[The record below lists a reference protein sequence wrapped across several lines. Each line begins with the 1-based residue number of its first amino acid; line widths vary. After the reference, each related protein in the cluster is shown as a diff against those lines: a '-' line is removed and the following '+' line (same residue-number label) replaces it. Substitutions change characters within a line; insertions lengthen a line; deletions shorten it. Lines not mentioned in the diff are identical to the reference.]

1 MAKEQLVVLINQCKG
16 DQIAAHDGSEGARV
30 QANKGVED
38 GGCTP
43 GNDAAAGLSA
53 STLATEAT
61 PPPARRV
68 GRAVVWREEPAAR
81 AGAARG
87 GHGYPRALSGRVRG
101 RTTGLAAG

>member
-1 MAKEQLVVLINQCKG
+1 VVLINQCKG

-30 QANKGVED
+30 QANKGVEE

-68 GRAVVWREEPAAR
+68 GRAV
-81 AGAARG
+81 
-87 GHGYPRALSGRVRG
+87 PRAVRAST
-101 RTTGLAAG
+101 REPSEAPLACSSSSLAVDA

>member
-30 QANKGVED
+30 QANKGVEE

-68 GRAVVWREEPAAR
+68 GRAVPPCGR
-81 AGAARG
+81 AHGSPLRGA
-87 GHGYPRALSGRVRG
+87 
-101 RTTGLAAG
+101 LACSSSSLAVDA

>member
-1 MAKEQLVVLINQCKG
+1 MAKEQQVVLINQCKG

-68 GRAVVWREEPAAR
+68 GRAVPPCGQAHGSPPRRPLLVQAR
-81 AGAARG
+81 RLLLMHDRAPMAG
-87 GHGYPRALSGRVRG
+87 LS
-101 RTTGLAAG
+101 A